1 MSNKEVEINLNV
13 KKDDGSANVE
23 QSAEAQAVAADTV
36 KADAEMAKLMQEV
49 SADRE
54 QQSANGHADE
64 VTNAA
69 HA

>member
-1 MSNKEVEINLNV
+1 MDATLTQILAGLYEAHREIDRLN
-13 KKDDGSANVE
+13 
-23 QSAEAQAVAADTV
+23 
-36 KADAEMAKLMQEV
+36 AEMAKLMQEV